1 MKRETEL
8 LFDDV
13 ARNDRDVLTLL
24 TANYTFV
31 DERLARHYGIPS
43 VLGIRFRRVQV
54 ADQNRYGL
62 LGHASIL
69 TLTSTANRTAPVTR
83 GKWVMQVLLGSP
95 PPAPPPNVPALIEA
109 GEISG
114 PRSVR
119 QRMEEHRKNPAC
131 ASCHKVIDPIG
142 FALENYDPTGAW
154 RNTDNGVKIDASG
167 NLFDG
172 TPLNGPVDLRNGV
185 LKHKEAF
192 LRAFAENLYAYGL
205 GRIPN
210 YRDLPEIRVV
220 VARAESRENRF
231 SEYVLGIVESPAFTH
246 RGLPAP
252 SPSQRPAKPAGPALK
267 ADANSA
273 GRLDS
278 LLKPIPA
285 ATAGGSR

>member
-1 MKRETEL
+1 
-8 LFDDV
+8 
-13 ARNDRDVLTLL
+13 LL

-31 DERLARHYGIPS
+31 DERLAQHYGIPN
-43 VLGIRFRRVQV
+43 VLGSRFRRVQV
-54 ADQNRYGL
+54 VDENRYGL

-109 GEISG
+109 GESSG
-114 PRSVR
+114 PSSVR
-119 QRMEEHRKNPAC
+119 ERMEEHRKNPAC

-154 RNTDNGVKIDASG
+154 RNTDNGVKVDASG
-167 NLFDG
+167 KLFDG

-192 LRAFAENLYAYGL
+192 LRTFAENLYAYGL
-205 GRIPN
+205 GRIPD
-210 YRDLPEIRVV
+210 YHDLPEIRAV
-220 VARAESRENRF
+220 VARAESRDNRF
-231 SEYVLGIVESPAFTH
+231 SEYVLGIVESPAFT
-246 RGLPAP
+246 RRSLPALP
-252 SPSQRPAKPAGPALK
+252 PSQRPAKSAGSTLK
-267 ADANSA
+267 ADARST
-273 GRLDS
+273 GRLDL
-278 LLKPIPA
+278 LLKPVPA